1 MKILITGGGT
11 GGHLYP
17 ALAVADALKPK
28 LGADNILFV
37 GSTRGMESREV
48 PEAGY
53 GFRGLESVGFP
64 RKPSPQMFKAVAA
77 GIKAVRAARAI
88 VAEFEPD
95 VIFSTGGYASAPI
108 VLASWLARIPIV
120 LHEQNSVPGRAN
132 RLASRKAERVFLG
145 FSSARR
151 FFPRRDHL
159 RLSGNPLR
167 EQVVNGS
174 RTRAIRQFR
183 LEEGRR
189 TVLVLGGSQ
198 GAHSINQAMVDA
210 LGYFGEREDVQ
221 FLIQSGQ
228 RDHEWMV
235 ERCREQPAK
244 SWVRRFIPNMG
255 DAYAVADLVVARAGA
270 MTISELEACG
280 LPSVLV
286 PYPHAM
292 DNHQLLNADQLREG
306 GAAIVIEDRFL
317 SGKDL
322 HEQIVTLLEDHVEL
336 RKMSMNARRLA
347 RPDATDEIARA
358 LLGFGGAID
367 PNAAQEDERD
377 ERGRSSHGPDRNR
390 RERTGGPRGGAGGG
404 RDGRQDGR
412 SDQRQDRG
420 SRGAP
425 GAGRDSGRSGGG
437 RRQDGGGE
445 RSGRGRR
452 GEGNGA
458 ERRPSE
464 RGGERVSA
472 RGAERTAERAEGA
485 VASPAPNADTVGGD
499 VAAPVMVTGAET
511 AQSSG
516 SRSSGASRRRRRR
529 RGSGEAR
536 ARAEGSASGGD
547 DAGGRSVEG
556 SGDATGG
563 GNGGGDAGGD
573 SGGRRRGGRRGEG
586 TASSEGGDKSGA
598 AEGES

>member
-37 GSTRGMESREV
+37 GSNRGMESREV

-64 RKPSPQMFKAVAA
+64 RKPSPQLFKAMSA
-77 GIKAVRAARAI
+77 GVKAVRVARTI
-88 VAEFEPD
+88 LGEFAPD
-95 VIFSTGGYASAPI
+95 VVFSTGGYASAP
-108 VLASWLARIPIV
+108 VVFASWLARIPIV

-132 RLASRKAERVFLG
+132 RFASRKAERVFLG

-174 RTRAIRQFR
+174 RPRAIRQFR
-183 LEEGRR
+183 LEEGRK

-322 HEQIVTLLEDHVEL
+322 HDQIVTLLEDHVEL

-347 RPDATDEIARA
+347 RPDATEEIARA
-358 LLGFGGAID
+358 LLGFGGAVD
-367 PNAAQEDERD
+367 LAAAEDERED
-377 ERGRSSHGPDRNR
+377 RGRSGRGPDRGR
-390 RERTGGPRGGAGGG
+390 RERPGGPRTGPGGG
-404 RDGRQDGR
+404 RDGRPDGR
-412 SDQRQDRG
+412 SDQRQDGRRG
-420 SRGAP
+420 RSDS
-425 GAGRDSGRSGGG
+425 AGRDGGRPSGRRTQEG
-437 RRQDGGGE
+437 GGGE
-445 RSGRGRR
+445 RRDRGRR
-452 GEGNGA
+452 GGANAGEARPNGRQTESA
-458 ERRPSE
+458 
-464 RGGERVSA
+464 VSA
-472 RGAERTAERAEGA
+472 AAEVDSGAGEAAAVVTTPGAEGA
-485 VASPAPNADTVGGD
+485 PAT
-499 VAAPVMVTGAET
+499 
-511 AQSSG
+511 SS
-516 SRSSGASRRRRRR
+516 RNSGASRRRRRR
-529 RGSGEAR
+529 RGSGESR
-536 ARAEGSASGGD
+536 ARSAGASNGG
-547 DAGGRSVEG
+547 EG
-556 SGDATGG
+556 SGGG
-563 GNGGGDAGGD
+563 ARGGSGDGGSPGNGG
-573 SGGRRRGGRRGEG
+573 
-586 TASSEGGDKSGA
+586 KSGA
-598 AEGES
+598 TEGES